1 MSGGLEQG
9 AIATIKYNR
18 SLLKQNKLRYSD
30 VKNQY
35 IGIGNQSAL
44 NTQSTLSPSEKA
56 AGRERARIYLQKRK
70 LCVLVVF
77 MLLIHQ
83 QRLEKKLQKYWRNK
97 LRTNLYNVWVSLKSK
112 RFFMIINFNN
122 YSIIGLKSN

>member
-70 LCVLVVF
+70 LRLTFQITLVL
-77 MLLIHQ
+77 I
-83 QRLEKKLQKYWRNK
+83 
-97 LRTNLYNVWVSLKSK
+97 T
-112 RFFMIINFNN
+112 
-122 YSIIGLKSN
+122 SIIIVFLLFWAISKLLTSSFFER